1 MPAHTPVNPDNT
13 VAPIGPYSNGLI
25 AAPGR
30 LMAIAGQGG
39 LTPDGKLVGPGAREQ
54 TEQIFENFK
63 AMLGA
68 AGGSISDIIQL
79 TIYTRTAA
87 SYPEVNEARKKYL
100 VEPYPASATV
110 TDIGFLMPGME
121 VEISALAVLK

>member
-1 MPAHTPVNPDNT
+1 MPTHTPVNPQGT
-13 VAPIGPYSNGLI
+13 VPPIGPYSNGLI

-39 LTPDGKLVGPGAREQ
+39 LSPDGELVGPGAREQ

-63 AMLGA
+63 TILAA
-68 AGGSISDIIQL
+68 AGGSMSDIIQM

-87 SYPEVNEARKKYL
+87 SYAEVNEARRKYF
-100 VEPYPASATV
+100 VEPYPTSATV

-121 VEISALAVLK
+121 VEISALAVVK